1 MGRRQTRPDGHLV
14 NAGFRA
20 SSPKVGASE
29 IELPAETF
37 LTPDTKLLLPPHTL
51 MPLTLNLQA
60 TDRDYANARY
70 FATACDLAYY
80 PEAEGKSKFLSELG
94 LEMRLLSV
102 DNTQVYVGGSDGA
115 IVLAFRGSES
125 PNSLDGFKDWLLTNA
140 KNFLVLPEGRAGTD
154 FVAAGV
160 GARFHR
166 GFLEALEEIW
176 APLLTAVKEEHTKK
190 RRPVY
195 VTGHSLGGALAILA
209 AWRLQRQFIPIHQVY
224 TFGAPMVGNEAAAKA
239 FAKTFP
245 NKIFRFVDERDMVPL
260 LPTVS
265 LFSNEY
271 NHCLTEVM
279 LKAASEAGIAS
290 GVVQELARKT
300 QDGLLSATL
309 VDELWARLRTG
320 VDSHLMNNYLARIGE
335 QC

>member
-1 MGRRQTRPDGHLV
+1 
-14 NAGFRA
+14 
-20 SSPKVGASE
+20 
-29 IELPAETF
+29 
-37 LTPDTKLLLPPHTL
+37 

-80 PEAEGKSKFLSELG
+80 PEAEGKPKFQNELG
-94 LEMRLLSV
+94 LDVKLISV
-102 DNTQVYVGGSDGA
+102 DNTQVYVGGNEGA

-125 PNSLDGFKDWLLTNA
+125 PTSLDGFKDWLLTNA

-166 GFLEALEEIW
+166 GFLEALEEVW
-176 APLLTAVKEEHTKK
+176 PPLLATVKEEHAKK
-190 RRPVY
+190 RRPIY
-195 VTGHSLGGALAILA
+195 VTGHSLGGAIALLA
-209 AWRLQRQFIPIHQVY
+209 AWRLQRQFLPIHQVY

-239 FAKTFP
+239 FARTFP
-245 NKIFRFVDERDMVPL
+245 NRIFRFVDERDMVPL

-279 LKAASEAGIAS
+279 LKAASEAGVAS
-290 GVVQELARKT
+290 GVVQELAQRT
-300 QDGLLSATL
+300 QDGLLNATL
-309 VDELWARLRTG
+309 VDEFWGRMKSG
-320 VDSHLMNNYLARIGE
+320 VDCHLMGNYLARFGE